1 MFEKYDFII
10 VGGGIVG
17 LTTSYCLRGNRVLVL
32 DKEPD
37 VALHQSGRNSGVVHS
52 GIYYKPNS
60 MKAKTCRLGKELLEA
75 FCYSRNIAFQKCG
88 KVIIATN
95 KKEIN
100 RLEEILDRGK
110 KNGVECDIINS
121 NKLHSLEPYVRGIQA
136 IHVPETGIVNYRV
149 VCHALS
155 QYVETQTY
163 QKVHCIIQS
172 SNEVEVHTNNNIFKA
187 TYVINCAGIN
197 AVDLMEQ
204 SSGKKVNFKLMPF
217 RGEYYT
223 LKSEARYLCNSLIY
237 PVPDP
242 EMPFLGVHFTKTIGG
257 GVECGPNAVLAF
269 GKESQNIWDINW
281 QELAIILSYSGFQ
294 KLAIKHWKTV
304 LKEMRMSLFK
314 SFYLKEL
321 QRLIPSIKQSDL
333 VPRYPG
339 IRAQAVDEQGNL
351 IDDFRLERDKNIL
364 HVLNAPSPAA
374 TAAFA
379 IGKHIKEMI

>member
-1 MFEKYDFII
+1 MSEKYDFII

-17 LTTSYCLRGNRVLVL
+17 LATSYCLRGNKILVL

-60 MKAKTCRLGKELLEA
+60 IKAKTCRLGKELLEKY
-75 FCYSRNIAFQKCG
+75 CLDNNIPLQKCG
-88 KVIIATN
+88 KVIVATN
-95 KKEIN
+95 KKEVN
-100 RLEEILDRGK
+100 RLEELLERGK
-110 KNGVECDIINS
+110 KNGVQCNMINS
-121 NKLHSLEPYVRGIQA
+121 NELHLLEPYVRGIQA
-136 IHVPETGIVNYRV
+136 IHVPETGIIDYRT
-149 VCHALS
+149 VCRKLAEN
-155 QYVETQTY
+155 VEVQTY
-163 QKVHCIIQS
+163 QKVNYIKQS
-172 SNEVEVHTNNNIFKA
+172 YNEVVVFTNDAMFRA

-204 SSGKKVNFKLMPF
+204 SGKNASFKLIPF
-217 RGEYYT
+217 RGEYYK
-223 LKSEARYLCNSLIY
+223 LKPEARRLCNTLIY

-242 EMPFLGVHFTKTIGG
+242 EMPFLGVHFTKTIDG

-281 QELAIILSYSGFQ
+281 KELNELLGYRGLQRLIVKNYRTV
-294 KLAIKHWKTV
+294 IK
-304 LKEMRMSLFK
+304 EARMSLFK
-314 SFYLKEL
+314 LVYLKEL
-321 QRLIPSIKQSDL
+321 QKLIPSIKQSDL
-333 VPRYPG
+333 MPRYPG

-351 IDDFRLERDKNIL
+351 IDDFRLEKDQNIL

-379 IGKHIKEMI
+379 IGEYIKEKIV